1 MKNIMCILVL
11 LCSVSFAAMQQGG
24 GPNALDWYGYN
35 SMLSSDIYSNNSMG
49 DQIDDDVY
57 RKRRH
62 RRRRKISPP
71 KKGW

>member
-1 MKNIMCILVL
+1 MKNYIYILVL
-11 LCSVSFAAMQQGG
+11 LCSFSFAAMHQSR
-24 GPNALDWYGYN
+24 GPNALEWYGYN
-35 SMLSSDIYSNNSMG
+35 SMFSLDVYSNNSMG